1 MPCAVSCTRRR
12 AHLRC
17 FASQGYRLAVQHA
30 LDVVRQLAL
39 GIEDAAAYKSDGPAA
54 SASAAAPAPQA
65 ATAPAAASG
74 AGSSVVAAGKST
86 GARRALL
93 EKCAKTALNSKLI
106 SRYQDFFA
114 PMIVDAIECLGED
127 LDLSMIG
134 IKKVAG
140 GSVTDSFLVDGVAF
154 RRTFSYAGFEQQP
167 KRFAEPKILLLNLE
181 LELKSER
188 ENAEVRIEDPTK
200 YQSIVDAEWEII
212 YDKLRK
218 CVESGANVILSK
230 QPIGDLATQYFADRD
245 VFCAGRVPHGDM
257 QRIAKATGA
266 RVQTTVRGLADDA
279 WVLGKCEVFEEKQ
292 VGAERYN
299 IFRGCPEAMTAT
311 MVLRGGAE
319 QFIAESARSVHD
331 ALMIT
336 KNCVRSSKIVGGGGA
351 IEMEVSRRLR
361 DMALSIEGK
370 LQLVVLAF
378 ARALEVIPR
387 QISGN
392 AGFDATDILNQ
403 LRHSHAGHAGP
414 MPGAAASGS
423 DARFSAAPALVEAA
437 AAGRMT
443 TMPSATA
450 STAGGSGASESK
462 ESEEERA
469 ISKGGAQGS
478 SKPSSMVW
486 AGVDINLEGVCDTV
500 ESGVWEP
507 AASKVSSFQAACEA
521 ACLVLSI
528 DETVRNPRSEGAPQ
542 MGGPGMGGGAGIGRG
557 KPMSAAMGGAG
568 MRGMMGGAGGRG
580 IRAFQGKG
588 GK

>member
-1 MPCAVSCTRRR
+1 
-12 AHLRC
+12 
-17 FASQGYRLAVQHA
+17 
-30 LDVVRQLAL
+30 
-39 GIEDAAAYKSDGPAA
+39 
-54 SASAAAPAPQA
+54 
-65 ATAPAAASG
+65 
-74 AGSSVVAAGKST
+74 
-86 GARRALL
+86 
-93 EKCAKTALNSKLI
+93 
-106 SRYQDFFA
+106 
-114 PMIVDAIECLGED
+114 MIVDAIECLGED

-134 IKKVAG
+134 IKRVAG

-167 KRFAEPKILLLNLE
+167 KRFDTPKILLLNLE

-188 ENAEVRIEDPTK
+188 ENAEVRIEDPSK

-245 VFCAGRVPHGDM
+245 VFCAGRVPQGDM

-266 RVQTTVRGLADDA
+266 RVQTTVRELSADS
-279 WVLGKCEVFEEKQ
+279 WVLGKCEIFQEQQ

-361 DMALSIEGK
+361 EMALTIEGK

-403 LRHSHAGHAGP
+403 LRHAHAGHAGP
-414 MPGAAASGS
+414 MPEGLAAATGGKF
-423 DARFSAAPALVEAA
+423 AAAPALVEAA
-437 AAGRMT
+437 AAGRLA
-443 TMPSATA
+443 TMPVAASAEGPGT
-450 STAGGSGASESK
+450 SESK
-462 ESEEERA
+462 ESEGA
-469 ISKGGAQGS
+469 GGVPDVATA
-478 SKPSSMVW
+478 KTAVKAAYKASSMVW

-507 AASKVSSFQAACEA
+507 AASKVSSFNAACEA

-542 MGGPGMGGGAGIGRG
+542 MGGGGGAGIGRG

-568 MRGMMGGAGGRG
+568 MRGMMGGGGGRG